1 MRDEIAVK
9 LPPEVVQITTRVDEM
24 GRAVVNLPPLGLP
37 ANTVYLRDAL
47 VQSGML

>member
-1 MRDEIAVK
+1 MRDEIAFK

-24 GRAVVNLPPLGLP
+24 GRAVGKPVTTWF
-37 ANTVYLRDAL
+37 ANIVYLRDAL